1 MKRLTTNCP
10 DNNLDAALNLFYIKD
25 FETWVRGGGDGPDYP
40 DIRLYDFI
48 RKAAKIL
55 LPDLDF
61 PMDDDGVDYAMGEL
75 LLDGP
80 DEPTGLLALLYT
92 AAWSYAELRG
102 RLMQYEDTEMTPGEV
117 KSMQEEHFSGL
128 EMAKL
133 HSALMELKK
142 YQEADRDGRL
152 VMPPC
157 KVGDTVWAAS
167 GKIIK
172 CEIDE
177 MCLRDGGGIEY
188 LVTFDCD
195 GANCKGCPF
204 NRWEQDCSGER
215 YCECEY
221 GCSSFKDSD
230 IGKTIFLTSEE
241 AKAALEATK
250 DGN

>member
-10 DNNLDAALNLFYIKD
+10 DNNLDAALNLFYVKD

-102 RLMQYEDTEMTPGEV
+102 RLMQYEDT
-117 KSMQEEHFSGL
+117 GL
-128 EMAKL
+128 EPAMCANYKTFEDEAI
-133 HSALMELKK
+133 SKDVTFKRIVELM
-142 YQEADRDGRL
+142 EADRAGRL
-152 VMPPC
+152 VVLPVRPVLTQSIGSMVYIIEDGEIVEDSLC
-157 KVGDTVWAAS
+157 EALVGMGS
-167 GKIIK
+167 NG
-172 CEIDE
+172 EINIFYTTLSDQ
-177 MCLRDGGGIEY
+177 IS
-188 LVTFDCD
+188 F
-195 GANCKGCPF
+195 
-204 NRWEQDCSGER
+204 EQA
-215 YCECEY
+215 
-221 GCSSFKDSD
+221 D
-230 IGKTIFLTSEE
+230 IGKTVFLTRE
-241 AKAALEATK
+241 AAEKARRAN
-250 DGN
+250 G

>member
-1 MKRLTTNCP
+1 MGNVNCLRCRFRHE
-10 DNNLDAALNLFYIKD
+10 DNGNCTAVGGFCTAVQAAHCPLLREYLD
-25 FETWVRGGGDGPDYP
+25 
-40 DIRLYDFI
+40 
-48 RKAAKIL
+48 
-55 LPDLDF
+55 
-61 PMDDDGVDYAMGEL
+61 
-75 LLDGP
+75 
-80 DEPTGLLALLYT
+80 TG
-92 AAWSYAELRG
+92 
-102 RLMQYEDTEMTPGEV
+102 MTPEAFQSFVVFLQDLIGNQKASEALDRFRQLV
-117 KSMQEEHFSGL
+117 K
-128 EMAKL
+128 
-133 HSALMELKK
+133 
-142 YQEADRDGRL
+142 ADRDGRL
-152 VMPPC
+152 VVPPC

-177 MCLRDGGGIEY
+177 MYLCDGGGIEY

-195 GANCKGCPF
+195 GADCKRCPF

-241 AKAALEATK
+241 AKAALEAMK